1 MLSLIWYLVLLLFLL
16 SGDEEDVLCDWVD
29 SEGEDGAEVRAQARQ
44 PVTVLAPQAAR

>member
-1 MLSLIWYLVLLLFLL
+1 MLTLIWYLVVLFLL

-29 SEGEDGAEVRAQARQ
+29 SEGEDGTEVRALARQ